1 MQHFLLRCK
10 HCGSKY
16 TYCTYGN
23 EDGCSMEYCGECQS
37 AINESL
43 DKIPKKIIKKFD
55 YLTDIEEI
63 FRINSIFD
71 REKKLYDESNINI
84 NSIPK
89 SIPVVV
95 NWGYKTVEKCYID
108 SVEYYRCIKDDG
120 TLDIKVSKEYDL
132 INGDYNGELYTEND
146 KYRKCEYTPVEQCS
160 LSIPKSIVEEL
171 SFQKPQGNLV
181 YMNINFDNK

>member
-71 REKKLYDESNINI
+71 REKKLYDESNINLLYI
-84 NSIPK
+84 QDYTVPKLYRMIEIPK
-89 SIPVVV
+89 
-95 NWGYKTVEKCYID
+95 D
-108 SVEYYRCIKDDG
+108 SVAEYLNKGYSIYTLLNIK
-120 TLDIKVSKEYDL
+120 
-132 INGDYNGELYTEND
+132 GED
-146 KYRKCEYTPVEQCS
+146 
-160 LSIPKSIVEEL
+160 
-171 SFQKPQGNLV
+171 
-181 YMNINFDNK
+181 

>member
-23 EDGCSMEYCGECQS
+23 EDGCSMDYCGECQS
-37 AINESL
+37 AINKSL
-43 DKIPKKIIKKFD
+43 DKIPKKIIKKID

-63 FRINSIFD
+63 FRINRIFD
-71 REKKLYDESNINI
+71 IEKKRYDELNINV
-84 NSIPK
+84 K
-89 SIPVVV
+89 SVPVVV
-95 NWGYKTVEKCYID
+95 NWGYRTVELCYID
-108 SVEYYRCIKDDG
+108 GVEYYRCIKDDG
-120 TLDIKVSKEYDL
+120 TFDIKVSKEYDL
-132 INGDYNGELYTEND
+132 INNDFNGELYTEND

-160 LSIPKSIVEEL
+160 FIKNIDSLQKQMP
-171 SFQKPQGNLV
+171 KPQGNLV

>member
-10 HCGSKY
+10 HCGRKY

-37 AINESL
+37 AINKSL
-43 DKIPKKIIKKFD
+43 DKIPKKIIKKID

-71 REKKLYDESNINI
+71 REKKRYDELNINI
-84 NSIPK
+84 K

-95 NWGYKTVEKCYID
+95 NWGYRTVERCYID
-108 SVEYYRCIKDDG
+108 GVEYYRCIKDDG
-120 TLDIKVSKEYDL
+120 TFDIKVSKEYDL
-132 INGDYNGELYTEND
+132 INDDYNGELYTEND
-146 KYRKCEYTPVEQCS
+146 KHMECEYTPVEQCS
-160 LSIPKSIVEEL
+160 LSKTLKFDSMIKQMP
-171 SFQKPQGNLV
+171 KPQGNLV
-181 YMNINFDNK
+181 YMTINF

>member
-10 HCGSKY
+10 HCGIKY

-37 AINESL
+37 AINKSL
-43 DKIPKKIIKKFD
+43 DKIPKKIIKKID

-71 REKKLYDESNINI
+71 REKKLYNELNINI
-84 NSIPK
+84 K

-95 NWGYKTVEKCYID
+95 NLGYRTVERCYID
-108 SVEYYRCIKDDG
+108 GVEYYRCIKDDG
-120 TLDIKVSKEYDL
+120 TFDIKVSKEYDL
-132 INGDYNGELYTEND
+132 INDDYNGELYTEND
-146 KYRKCEYTPVEQCS
+146 KHMECEYTPVEQCFIKNIDY
-160 LSIPKSIVEEL
+160 LLKQMP
-171 SFQKPQGNLV
+171 KPQGNLV